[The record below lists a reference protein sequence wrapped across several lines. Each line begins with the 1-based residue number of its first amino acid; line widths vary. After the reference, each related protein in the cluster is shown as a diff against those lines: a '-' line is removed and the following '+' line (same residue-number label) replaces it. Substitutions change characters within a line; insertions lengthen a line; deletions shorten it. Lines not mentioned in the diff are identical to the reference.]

1 MCSGYLIN
9 FKNFH
14 ELYESNNPP
23 KCSAKDMTELEEDNK
38 DDDAVFSIADG
49 STIATRVHPS
59 SSEQMVLSSIQHML
73 MYTVH
78 SVGVCRGNLN

>member
-1 MCSGYLIN
+1 MYVCSGYLIS

-23 KCSAKDMTELEEDNK
+23 KCSAKDMAEFEEDDK
-38 DDDAVFSIADG
+38 DDDAVFSIG
-49 STIATRVHPS
+49 TATHVHPS